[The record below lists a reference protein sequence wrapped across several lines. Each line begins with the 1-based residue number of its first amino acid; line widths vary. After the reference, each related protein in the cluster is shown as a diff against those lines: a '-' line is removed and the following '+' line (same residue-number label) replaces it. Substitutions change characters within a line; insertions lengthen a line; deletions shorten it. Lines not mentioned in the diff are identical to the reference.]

1 MLAIVKFKTVAE
13 KKLAPVKGK
22 PLVDTLANTLAQIHI
37 KTLGWT
43 QADVKRKA
51 LVDTLWYRLEEEV
64 GTLYNTVG
72 ELEADVLVN
81 KVARLFA
88 LFTLK
93 TLGDKVNEIKAA
105 AMVDT
110 LAERLA
116 HLEVATL
123 GLHCY

>member
-1 MLAIVKFKTVAE
+1 M
-13 KKLAPVKGK
+13 
-22 PLVDTLANTLAQIHI
+22 
-37 KTLGWT
+37 
-43 QADVKRKA
+43 
-51 LVDTLWYRLEEEV
+51 DTLWYRIEEEV

-116 HLEVATL
+116 HLEVETL
-123 GLHCY
+123 GLDCY

>member
-1 MLAIVKFKTVAE
+1 M
-13 KKLAPVKGK
+13 
-22 PLVDTLANTLAQIHI
+22 VDTLADTLAQIQI

-43 QADVKRKA
+43 RAEVKAKA
-51 LVDTLWYRLEEEV
+51 QLDTLWYRIEEEV

-72 ELEADVLVN
+72 EVEADVLVN
-81 KVARLFA
+81 KVARRFA

-110 LAERLA
+110 LAERLT
-116 HLEVATL
+116 HLEVKKL
-123 GLHCY
+123 GLDSY